1 MAEQR
6 LWGVLAAAVADGWMP
21 ATEEQTREVAD
32 GHEQTVVGCLVLDR
46 ALVGLS
52 SALTDAGIEHAAFK
66 GVANALRLYPQPAWR
81 TYGDIDLLVRGA
93 QFDQAVT
100 VIEFRGGTRQ
110 NPEPRPGFV
119 ARFGKSAAFDLPGR
133 VEIDLHRTF
142 QLGPFGL
149 VAGQRDLLA
158 RRQAVELSGHVIPV
172 LDPAASMVAGSFH
185 IALPSD
191 ERRLVPLRDLAQML
205 DTGWADPEAVLITAG
220 DWGALSVLAA
230 AIQVTCELFGL
241 PIGGGLARWA
251 HEYRASRR
259 ERRWLRG
266 YHDPR
271 PDAYLRQLP
280 DEFLALPDRRAR
292 LDYLSA
298 IVVHADAEPLP
309 ARARRL
315 LATVRS
321 G

>member
-1 MAEQR
+1 VAEQR

-32 GHEQTVVGCLVLDR
+32 GHEGAVAGCLVLDR

-52 SALTDAGIEHAAFK
+52 SALTDARIEHVAFK
-66 GVANALRLYPQPAWR
+66 GVANAVRLYPQPSWR
-81 TYGDIDLLVRGA
+81 TYGDIDLLVSRA
-93 QFDQAVT
+93 QLEAAAT
-100 VIEFRGGTRQ
+100 VIADRGGTPQSSNSLRT
-110 NPEPRPGFV
+110 V
-119 ARFGKSAAFDLPGR
+119 ARFGKSATFDLPGR
-133 VEIDLHRTF
+133 LEVDLHCAF
-142 QLGPFGL
+142 SLGPFGL
-149 VAGQRDLLA
+149 IAGQRDLLA
-158 RRQAVELSGHVIPV
+158 RRDLIELSGHAIPV
-172 LDPAASMVAGSFH
+172 LDPAASMVAGACNA
-185 IALPSD
+185 ALSWG
-191 ERRLVPLRDLAQML
+191 ECRLLPLRDVAQML

-280 DEFLALPDRRAR
+280 DEFLALPDRSAR

-309 ARARRL
+309 ARVRRL